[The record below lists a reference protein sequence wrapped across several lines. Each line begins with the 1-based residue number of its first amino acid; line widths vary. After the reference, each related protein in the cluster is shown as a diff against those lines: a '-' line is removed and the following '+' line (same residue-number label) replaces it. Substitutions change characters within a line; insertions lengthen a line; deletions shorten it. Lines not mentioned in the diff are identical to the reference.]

1 MQRSIKQAPALHHGG
16 TTTTTTTLASAG
28 VVGGVV
34 YEFNRP
40 VTVEVELVEQKFA
53 FSFGR

>member
-16 TTTTTTTLASAG
+16 TTTTTTLASAG